1 MGRLIWKKGSDKPH
15 KQPKSIRT
23 RWMNN
28 TISTFCLLGI
38 ICVFVITGTFGAY
51 YYSSMHQDLNAKA
64 MQTSQF
70 FANYIGQ
77 NYDDYYAS
85 CVTYAQTF
93 DMSGSLELQF
103 INSDGLLVASSYG
116 ALAGKSP
123 ATSEI
128 REAMQ
133 SRKIRTYTGRDPIT
147 GEQIMAVSGPMIYS
161 NGEVVGVL
169 RYVTSTRLVN
179 RQILLIG
186 LIALGAFCVL
196 LAVLLLTSGYFI
208 RSILVPVDEITEK
221 AKKIANGS
229 YGVQIQKKYN
239 DEIGV
244 LADTINEMS
253 VKINQNEKTQ
263 TYFISSLSH
272 ELRTPLTAING
283 WSETLLDSEELDP
296 ETRRGVKIISREA
309 KRLTEMV
316 VNLLDFTRLQ
326 DDRLNL
332 NVEMADICAEFEDTV
347 FMYGSRL
354 AQDGIVLN
362 YQESEDEIPMIPC
375 DHSRLRQVFLNLLN
389 NAAKHGGEGKRIDA
403 SMTCEGD
410 WVVVRIRDYG
420 HGIPLEELPRVKER
434 FYKGS
439 SKARGTGIG
448 LPISDEIVKMHGGSL
463 ELTNADGGGCLVT
476 VKLPTA
482 Q

>member
-1 MGRLIWKKGSDKPH
+1 M
-15 KQPKSIRT
+15 KQTKSIRA
-23 RWMNN
+23 RWIGN
-28 TISTFCLLGI
+28 TISTFCVLGFVCVLL
-38 ICVFVITGTFGAY
+38 ITGTFGAY
-51 YYSSMHQDLNAKA
+51 YYSSMRSDLYAKA

-93 DMSGSLELQF
+93 DMSDSLELQF
-103 INSDGLLVASSYG
+103 INADGLLVSSSYG
-116 ALAGKSP
+116 HLAGQSP
-123 ATSEI
+123 TTSEI
-128 REAMQ
+128 EDAMS
-133 SRKIRTYTGRDPIT
+133 SRSIKTFTGRDPLT
-147 GEQIMAVSGPMIYS
+147 GEQIIAVSGPMIYS
-161 NGEVVGVL
+161 NGDVVGVL

-179 RQILLIG
+179 RQILVIG
-186 LIALGAFCVL
+186 LIALAAFCVL

-208 RSILVPVDEITEK
+208 RSILLPVDEITEK

-253 VKINQNEKTQ
+253 VKINQNEKMQ
-263 TYFISSLSH
+263 TEFISSLSH

-283 WSETLLDSEELDP
+283 WSETLLDSDDLDQ

-316 VNLLDFTRLQ
+316 VDLLDFTKLQ
-326 DDRLNL
+326 DERLKL
-332 NVEMADICAEFEDTV
+332 NVEYADIRSEFEDTV

-354 AQDGIVLN
+354 AQDGIVLEYLDN
-362 YQESEDEIPMIPC
+362 EQDIPMIPC
-375 DHSRLRQVFLNLLN
+375 DHARLRQVFLNILN
-389 NAAKHGGEGKRIDA
+389 NAAKHGGDGKRIDA
-403 SMTCEGD
+403 SMTFEDD

-420 HGIPLEELPRVKER
+420 HGIPPEELPLVKNK

-439 SKARGTGIG
+439 SKVRGTGIG
-448 LPISDEIVKMHGGSL
+448 LAISDEIVRMHGGSL
-463 ELTNADGGGCLVT
+463 ELINAPGGGTLVT
-476 VKLPTA
+476 VKLPSA

>member
-1 MGRLIWKKGSDKPH
+1 MN
-15 KQPKSIRT
+15 QTKSLRA
-23 RWMNN
+23 RWIGN
-28 TISTFCLLGI
+28 TLSTFCVLGLL
-38 ICVFVITGTFGAY
+38 CVLLITGTFGVY
-51 YYSSMHQDLNAKA
+51 YYSSMRSDMYAKA

-77 NYDDYYAS
+77 NYDDYYHS

-93 DMSGSLELQF
+93 DMSDGLELQF
-103 INSDGLLVASSYG
+103 VNADGLLVASSYG
-116 ALAGKSP
+116 QLAGKSP
-123 ATSEI
+123 VTSEI
-128 REAMQ
+128 QDAMQ
-133 SRKIRTYTGRDPIT
+133 SRSIKTFTGRDPLT
-147 GEQIMAVSGPMIYS
+147 GEQIIAVSGAMIYS

-179 RQILLIG
+179 RQIFIIG
-186 LIALGAFCVL
+186 LIALAAFGVL

-208 RSILVPVDEITEK
+208 RSILVPVDEITQK

-229 YGVQIQKKYN
+229 YGVQIQKQYN

-253 VKINQNEKTQ
+253 LKINQNEKMQ
-263 TYFISSLSH
+263 TDFISSLSH

-283 WSETLLDSEELDP
+283 WSETLLSSEDLDP

-316 VNLLDFTRLQ
+316 VDLLDFTRLQ
-326 DDRLNL
+326 DDRLKL
-332 NVEMADICAEFEDTV
+332 NVEYADIRAEFEDTV
-347 FMYGSRL
+347 FMYGTRL
-354 AQDGIVLN
+354 AQEGIVLD
-362 YQESEDEIPMIPC
+362 YLDSDQDIPMIPC
-375 DHSRLRQVFLNLLN
+375 DHSRLRQVFLNILN
-389 NAAKHGGEGKRIDA
+389 NAAKHGGDGKRIDA
-403 SMTCEGD
+403 SMTYEDD

-420 HGIPLEELPRVKER
+420 HGIPAEELPLVKNK

-448 LPISDEIVKMHGGSL
+448 LAISDEIVQMHGGTL
-463 ELTNADGGGCLVT
+463 ELENAPGGGTLVT
-476 VKLPTA
+476 VKLPSA

>member
-1 MGRLIWKKGSDKPH
+1 M
-15 KQPKSIRT
+15 KQNKSLRA
-23 RWMNN
+23 RWIGN
-28 TISTFCLLGI
+28 TLFTFCVLGLL
-38 ICVFVITGTFGAY
+38 CVVLITATFGFY
-51 YYSSMHQDLNAKA
+51 YYASMRSDMQAKA

-77 NYDDYYAS
+77 NYDDYYYS

-93 DMSGSLELQF
+93 DMSASLELQF
-103 INSDGLLVASSYG
+103 INADGLLVASSYG
-116 ALAGKSP
+116 QLAGKSP
-123 ATSEI
+123 ETSEI
-128 REAMQ
+128 KDAME
-133 SRKIRTYTGRDPIT
+133 SRSIKTFTGRDPLT
-147 GEQIMAVSGPMIYS
+147 GEQIIAVSGPMIYS

-179 RQILLIG
+179 RQILY
-186 LIALGAFCVL
+186 IALAAMGAFAVL
-196 LAVLLLTSGYFI
+196 LAVLLLTSSYFI

-253 VKINQNEKTQ
+253 LQINQNEKMQ
-263 TYFISSLSH
+263 TDFISSLSH

-283 WSETLLDSEELDP
+283 WSETLLDSDDLDA

-316 VNLLDFTRLQ
+316 VDLLDFTRLQ
-326 DDRLNL
+326 GDRLTL
-332 NVEMADICAEFEDTV
+332 NVEMSDIRTEFEDTV
-347 FMYGSRL
+347 FMYSSRL
-354 AQDGIVLN
+354 AQEGIVLE
-362 YQESEDEIPMIPC
+362 YLDVEQEIPLVPC
-375 DHSRLRQVFLNLLN
+375 DHSRMRQVFLNILN
-389 NAAKHGGEGKRIDA
+389 NAAKHGGDGKRIEA
-403 SMTCEGD
+403 SMTHEDD

-420 HGIPLEELPRVKER
+420 HGIPAEELPMVKKK

-439 SKARGTGIG
+439 TKVRGSGIG
-448 LPISDEIVKMHGGSL
+448 LAISDDIVLMHGGTL
-463 ELTNADGGGCLVT
+463 ELENAPGGGTLVT
-476 VKLPTA
+476 IKLPVA

>member
-1 MGRLIWKKGSDKPH
+1 MH
-15 KQPKSIRT
+15 KTKSIRD
-23 RWMNN
+23 RWIGN
-28 TISTFCLLGI
+28 TIFTFCVLGLL
-38 ICVFVITGTFGAY
+38 CVLLITGTFGAY
-51 YYSSMHQDLNAKA
+51 YYSSMRSDMYAKA

-77 NYDDYYAS
+77 NYDDYYQS
-85 CVTYAQTF
+85 CVTYTQTF
-93 DMSGSLELQF
+93 DMSGQLELQF
-103 INSDGLLVASSYG
+103 INADGLLVASSYG
-116 ALAGKSP
+116 HLAGRSP
-123 ATSEI
+123 ATPEI
-128 REAMQ
+128 AEAMS
-133 SRKIRTYTGRDPIT
+133 SRSIKPFTGRDPLT
-147 GEQIMAVSGPMIYS
+147 GEQIIAVSGPMIYS

-179 RQILLIG
+179 RQILIIG
-186 LIALGAFCVL
+186 LIALAAFGVL
-196 LAVLLLTSGYFI
+196 LAVLMLTSGYFI

-253 VKINQNEKTQ
+253 VKINQNEKMQ
-263 TYFISSLSH
+263 TDFISSLSH

-283 WSETLLDSEELDP
+283 WSETLLDSDDLDQ

-316 VNLLDFTRLQ
+316 VDLLDFTKLQ
-326 DDRLNL
+326 DDRLTL
-332 NVEMADICAEFEDTV
+332 NVEFADIRSEFEDTV

-354 AQDGIVLN
+354 AQDGIVLEYLDN
-362 YQESEDEIPMIPC
+362 DQEIPMIPC
-375 DHSRLRQVFLNLLN
+375 DHARLRQVFLNILN
-389 NAAKHGGEGKRIDA
+389 NAAKHGGDGKRIDA
-403 SMTCEGD
+403 SMTYEDD

-420 HGIPLEELPRVKER
+420 HGIPADELPLIKNK

-439 SKARGTGIG
+439 SKARGSGIG
-448 LPISDEIVKMHGGSL
+448 LAISDEIVRMHGGTL
-463 ELTNADGGGCLVT
+463 ELMNASGGGTLVT
-476 VKLPTA
+476 VKLPSA

>member
-1 MGRLIWKKGSDKPH
+1 MK
-15 KQPKSIRT
+15 RT
-23 RWMNN
+23 TGLRRRWVGN
-28 TISTFCLLGI
+28 TLSTFCVLGL
-38 ICVFVITGTFGAY
+38 ICVLLITGTFGVY
-51 YYSSMHQDLNAKA
+51 YYSSMRTDLRAKA
-64 MQTSQF
+64 EQTCQF

-77 NYDDYYAS
+77 NYDDYYHS

-103 INSDGLLVASSYG
+103 INADGLLVASSYG
-116 ALAGKSP
+116 QWAGKSP
-123 ATSEI
+123 ATPEI
-128 REAMQ
+128 QDAME
-133 SRKIRTYTGRDPIT
+133 SRSIKTFTGRDPLT
-147 GEQIMAVSGPMIYS
+147 GEYIIAVSGPMIYS

-186 LIALGAFCVL
+186 LIALVAFLVL
-196 LAVLLLTSGYFI
+196 LTVLLLTSGYFI
-208 RSILVPVDEITEK
+208 RSILLPVDEITQK
-221 AKKIANGS
+221 AIKIANGS

-239 DEIGV
+239 DEIGA

-253 VKINQNEKTQ
+253 VKISQNEKIQ
-263 TYFISSLSH
+263 ADFISSLSH

-283 WSETLLDSEELDP
+283 WSETLLDSDELDK

-316 VNLLDFTRLQ
+316 VDLLDFTRLQ
-326 DDRLNL
+326 DDRLTL
-332 NVEMADICAEFEDTV
+332 NVEVSDIQSDFEDTV
-347 FMYGSRL
+347 FMYSSRL
-354 AQDGIVLN
+354 AQDGVVLD
-362 YQESEDEIPMIPC
+362 YRESDVEIPMIPC
-375 DHSRLRQVFLNLLN
+375 DHARLRQVFLNILN
-389 NAAKHGGEGKRIDA
+389 NAAKHGGDGKRIEA
-403 SMTCEGD
+403 SMSYENE

-420 HGIPLEELPRVKER
+420 HGIPPEELPLVKQK

-448 LPISDEIVKMHGGSL
+448 LAISDEIVQMHGGTLDL
-463 ELTNADGGGCLVT
+463 ENAPGGGTLVT
-476 VKLPTA
+476 IRLPSA